1 MDVRKFS
8 FKIDKANEALTYYY
22 LNDLIYKSDVILEN
36 PKNVALK
43 IL

>member
-1 MDVRKFS
+1 MCES
-8 FKIDKANEALTYYY
+8 LAFKIDKANEALTYYN

-36 PKNVALK
+36 SKNVALK